1 MEISEERD
9 LGVPNYIPMYNS
21 EEKVDEINRLLEILS
36 KRKKYSIV
44 VSMLLVFQKF
54 NYQKLL
60 KDFLIQGVK
69 DYIAANPFKVVSYNG
84 VPFTVK
90 NCFMGMRVIIGKHR
104 IFQKEMIEGCE
115 YLNVNLVYTC
125 IFLSDEIAK
134 ICKGSKNS
142 RPIHSSLLDELDI
155 EEKDLQNLLNKKRGN
170 NDESNDMFNDEM
182 SNMTTD
188 KKINGEN
195 EKNEN
200 NVNESAEPP
209 KKKAGIINIGDSDSE
224 GGRKKKLGLITNNL
238 SNSNKNNGESK
249 EKTKTNIMSNKT
261 VFFPKDTGYLK
272 CPLQDYLTVWNFGKS
287 SPVNLYLK
295 DNIQNLF
302 KIRNIFSLMKE
313 VGQKGQNYIESLSKY
328 IPPEGNANKNED
340 ETVKKITENLS
351 KINDV
356 YKEYNSKK
364 KNLIQIYQRLK
375 STVENMKL
383 GGYNPDKNLIED
395 DSEYLNMIGK
405 KYDELLK
412 EIYPLFNEIYNYDK
426 ECPIKSIGVN
436 LFSLSKTLKENE
448 LIFRLFTV
456 FSQNLVNL
464 FPHEANNINTL
475 SDLLMSDKLTEKER
489 EEKFY
494 EIAKREKENLLK
506 SAEPIKKMAYDNC
519 GNNTGENK
527 EKSIKDTNSN
537 DTYKSENKNNNENIN
552 ENIVKTDENVNNENK
567 KEVVKEN
574 G

>member
-69 DYIAANPFKVVSYNG
+69 DYIATNPFKVVSYNG

-90 NCFMGMRVIIGKHR
+90 NCFMGMRVIIGKHK

-155 EEKDLQNLLNKKRGN
+155 EEKGLQNLLNKKSGN

-182 SNMTTD
+182 SNMIKN
-188 KKINGEN
+188 KKLNGEN
-195 EKNEN
+195 ENEN
-200 NVNESAEPP
+200 IAQESVEPP
-209 KKKAGIINIGDSDSE
+209 KKKGGIINIGDSESE
-224 GGRKKKLGLITNNL
+224 AGRKKKLGLNNNNL
-238 SNSNKNNGESK
+238 SNSAKNNGEPK

-287 SPVNLYLK
+287 SQINLYLK

-302 KIRNIFSLMKE
+302 KIRNIFFLMKE

-328 IPPEGNANKNED
+328 IPSESNVNTSGD
-340 ETVKKITENLS
+340 ETVKKIIENLS
-351 KINDV
+351 KINEI

-364 KNLIQIYQRLK
+364 KKLIHIYQRIK

-412 EIYPLFNEIYNYDK
+412 EIYPLFNKIYNYHK

-436 LFSLSKTLKENE
+436 LFNLSKTLKENE

-464 FPHEANNINTL
+464 FPHESNNINTL
-475 SDLLMSDKLTEKER
+475 SDLLMSNKLTEKER

-494 EIAKREKENLLK
+494 EISKREKENLLK
-506 SAEPIKKMAYDNC
+506 SAEPIKKMAYD
-519 GNNTGENK
+519 K
-527 EKSIKDTNSN
+527 LRQ
-537 DTYKSENKNNNENIN
+537 
-552 ENIVKTDENVNNENK
+552 
-567 KEVVKEN
+567 
-574 G
+574 

>member
-1 MEISEERD
+1 MEISEDRD
-9 LGVPNYIPMYNS
+9 SGVPNYIPMYNN

-69 DYIAANPFKVVSYNG
+69 DYISANPFKVVSYNG
-84 VPFTVK
+84 VPFTVN
-90 NCFMGMRVIIGKHR
+90 NCFMGMRVIIGKNR

-115 YLNVNLVYTC
+115 YLNVNLVHTC

-170 NDESNDMFNDEM
+170 NDESNDMYNDEM
-182 SNMTTD
+182 SQMTTD
-188 KKINGEN
+188 KKLNGES

-200 NVNESAEPP
+200 NAPDSAP
-209 KKKAGIINIGDSDSE
+209 KKKAGIISIGDSDSE
-224 GGRKKKLGLITNNL
+224 GARKKKLGLNNNNL
-238 SNSNKNNGESK
+238 SNSNQNNGESK

-261 VFFPKDTGYLK
+261 VFFPKDAGYLK

-302 KIRNIFSLMKE
+302 KIRNIFFLMKE

-328 IPPEGNANKNED
+328 IPPEGNANTSQD
-340 ETVKKITENLS
+340 ESVKKITENLS

-364 KNLIQIYQRLK
+364 KKLIQIYQRLK

-395 DSEYLNMIGK
+395 DSEYLNMVGK

-426 ECPIKSIGVN
+426 ECPIKSIGIN

-475 SDLLMSDKLTEKER
+475 SDLLMSDKLNEKER

-519 GNNTGENK
+519 GNNNGENNEK
-527 EKSIKDTNSN
+527 EANDSN
-537 DTYKSENKNNNENIN
+537 ANENNNNNNENKN
-552 ENIVKTDENVNNENK
+552 ENITKNDENTNNENK
-567 KEVVKEN
+567 KEEVKEN
-574 G
+574 S

>member
-90 NCFMGMRVIIGKHR
+90 NCFMGMRVIIGKHK

-155 EEKDLQNLLNKKRGN
+155 EEKGLQNLLYKKRGN

-182 SNMTTD
+182 SNMIKD
-188 KKINGEN
+188 KKLNSEN
-195 EKNEN
+195 ENEN
-200 NVNESAEPP
+200 IAHESVEPP
-209 KKKAGIINIGDSDSE
+209 KKKGGIINIGDSESE
-224 GGRKKKLGLITNNL
+224 AGRKKKLGLNNNNL
-238 SNSNKNNGESK
+238 SNSTQNNGEPK

-272 CPLQDYLTVWNFGKS
+272 CPLQDFLTVWNFGKS
-287 SPVNLYLK
+287 SPINLYLK

-302 KIRNIFSLMKE
+302 KIRNIFFLMKE

-328 IPPEGNANKNED
+328 IPPESNVNTSGD
-340 ETVKKITENLS
+340 ETVKKIIENLS
-351 KINDV
+351 KINEI

-364 KNLIQIYQRLK
+364 KKLIQIYQRIK

-412 EIYPLFNEIYNYDK
+412 EIYPLFNKIYNYHK
-426 ECPIKSIGVN
+426 ECPIKSIGIN
-436 LFSLSKTLKENE
+436 LFNLSKTLKENE

-464 FPHEANNINTL
+464 FPHESNNINTL

-519 GNNTGENK
+519 GNNTAENK
-527 EKSIKDTNSN
+527 EKAANN
-537 DTYKSENKNNNENIN
+537 ANNNKNIT
-552 ENIVKTDENVNNENK
+552 KTDENVNNENK

>member
-1 MEISEERD
+1 MESEERD

-36 KRKKYSIV
+36 KRKRYSIV
-44 VSMLLVFQKF
+44 VAMLLVFQKF

-134 ICKGSKNS
+134 ICKGSRNS
-142 RPIHSSLLDELDI
+142 RPIHSSLLDELEI
-155 EEKDLQNLLNKKRGN
+155 EEKDLKNLLNKKRTN
-170 NDESNDMFNDEM
+170 SNTNESNDLFNDEM
-182 SNMTTD
+182 SNMLD
-188 KKINGEN
+188 KKQPGEQN
-195 EKNEN
+195 KKIDNFSEN
-200 NVNESAEPP
+200 NSIGV
-209 KKKAGIINIGDSDSE
+209 KKKNNIISLGDSDSE
-224 GGRKKKLGLITNNL
+224 GGRKRKLGVNINL
-238 SNSNKNNGESK
+238 PNSNQNNSEQNQK
-249 EKTKTNIMSNKT
+249 IKPNIMSNKT

-272 CPLQDYLTVWNFGKS
+272 CPLQDYLTVWNFGKN

-295 DNIQNLF
+295 DNIQNIF
-302 KIRNIFSLMKE
+302 KIRNIFTLMKE
-313 VGQKGQNYIESLSKY
+313 VGQKGQNYIQNLSKY
-328 IPPEGNANKNED
+328 IPTNTPGSTINKD
-340 ETVKKITENLS
+340 ESSEKITENLE
-351 KINDV
+351 KINNI
-356 YKEYNSKK
+356 YKKYNLKK
-364 KNLIQIYQRLK
+364 KKLIQIYQRLK

-383 GGYNPDKNLIED
+383 GGYNPDKNIIED

-412 EIYPLFNEIYNYDK
+412 EIYPLFNEIYIYDK
-426 ECPIKSIGVN
+426 ECPIKSISTN

-448 LIFRLFTV
+448 LIFRLFTL
-456 FSQNLVNL
+456 FSQKLVNL
-464 FPHEANNINTL
+464 FPLEANNINTL
-475 SDLLMSDKLTEKER
+475 SDLLMSDKLSEKEK

-494 EIAKREKENLLK
+494 EIALKEKDNLLK
-506 SAEPIKKMAYDNC
+506 SAEPIKKMAYDNSIINN
-519 GNNTGENK
+519 GEYTEKIMNDINVSENNT
-527 EKSIKDTNSN
+527 
-537 DTYKSENKNNNENIN
+537 NEIDD
-552 ENIVKTDENVNNENK
+552 KNK
-567 KEVVKEN
+567 KEVTVNEN

>member
-1 MEISEERD
+1 
-9 LGVPNYIPMYNS
+9 
-21 EEKVDEINRLLEILS
+21 
-36 KRKKYSIV
+36 
-44 VSMLLVFQKF
+44 
-54 NYQKLL
+54 
-60 KDFLIQGVK
+60 
-69 DYIAANPFKVVSYNG
+69 
-84 VPFTVK
+84 
-90 NCFMGMRVIIGKHR
+90 
-104 IFQKEMIEGCE
+104 
-115 YLNVNLVYTC
+115 
-125 IFLSDEIAK
+125 
-134 ICKGSKNS
+134 
-142 RPIHSSLLDELDI
+142 
-155 EEKDLQNLLNKKRGN
+155 
-170 NDESNDMFNDEM
+170 
-182 SNMTTD
+182 
-188 KKINGEN
+188 
-195 EKNEN
+195 
-200 NVNESAEPP
+200 
-209 KKKAGIINIGDSDSE
+209 
-224 GGRKKKLGLITNNL
+224 
-238 SNSNKNNGESK
+238 
-249 EKTKTNIMSNKT
+249 
-261 VFFPKDTGYLK
+261 
-272 CPLQDYLTVWNFGKS
+272 
-287 SPVNLYLK
+287 
-295 DNIQNLF
+295 
-302 KIRNIFSLMKE
+302 MKE
-313 VGQKGQNYIESLSKY
+313 VGQKGLNYIESLSKY
-328 IPPEGNANKNED
+328 IPPEGNANTNKE

-351 KINDV
+351 KINEV

-494 EIAKREKENLLK
+494 EIAKREKENLFK

-519 GNNTGENK
+519 GNNTGENN
-527 EKSIKDTNSN
+527 EKAINDSNAKDN
-537 DTYKSENKNNNENIN
+537 YKSENKNNNGNKNNENIT

>member
-90 NCFMGMRVIIGKHR
+90 NCFMGMRVIIGKHK

-155 EEKDLQNLLNKKRGN
+155 EEKGLQNLLYKKRGN

-182 SNMTTD
+182 SNMIKD
-188 KKINGEN
+188 KKLNSEN
-195 EKNEN
+195 ENEN
-200 NVNESAEPP
+200 IAHESVEPP
-209 KKKAGIINIGDSDSE
+209 KKKGGIINIGDSESE
-224 GGRKKKLGLITNNL
+224 AGRKKKLGLNNNNL
-238 SNSNKNNGESK
+238 SNSTQNNGEPK

-272 CPLQDYLTVWNFGKS
+272 CPLQDFLTVWNFGKS
-287 SPVNLYLK
+287 SPINLYLK

-302 KIRNIFSLMKE
+302 KIRNIFFLMKE

-328 IPPEGNANKNED
+328 IPPESNVNTSGD
-340 ETVKKITENLS
+340 ETVKKIIENLS
-351 KINDV
+351 KINEI

-364 KNLIQIYQRLK
+364 KKLIQIYQRIK

-412 EIYPLFNEIYNYDK
+412 EIYPLFNKIYNYHK

-436 LFSLSKTLKENE
+436 LFNLSKTLKENE

-464 FPHEANNINTL
+464 FPHESNNINTL
-475 SDLLMSDKLTEKER
+475 SDLLMSDKLTEKEKFLNFIKQAN
-489 EEKFY
+489 EMSKNYEKQLQY
-494 EIAKREKENLLK
+494 YSMYSGK
-506 SAEPIKKMAYDNC
+506 Y
-519 GNNTGENK
+519 NTK
-527 EKSIKDTNSN
+527 DLSIHQNFFSF
-537 DTYKSENKNNNENIN
+537 
-552 ENIVKTDENVNNENK
+552 
-567 KEVVKEN
+567 
-574 G
+574 

>member
-1 MEISEERD
+1 MEISEDRD
-9 LGVPNYIPMYNS
+9 SGVPNYIPMYNS

-69 DYIAANPFKVVSYNG
+69 DYIAANPFKVISYNG

-90 NCFMGMRVIIGKHR
+90 NCFMGMRVIIGKNR

-115 YLNVNLVYTC
+115 YLNVNLVHTC

-142 RPIHSSLLDELDI
+142 RPIHSSLLDEIDI
-155 EEKDLQNLLNKKRGN
+155 EDKDLQNLLNKKRGN
-170 NDESNDMFNDEM
+170 NDESNDIFNDEM

-188 KKINGEN
+188 KKLNGE

-200 NVNESAEPP
+200 NSPDSAVPP
-209 KKKAGIINIGDSDSE
+209 KKKAGIISIGDSDSE
-224 GGRKKKLGLITNNL
+224 GGRKKKLGLNNNNL
-238 SNSNKNNGESK
+238 SNSNQNNGESK

-261 VFFPKDTGYLK
+261 VFFPKDAGYLK

-328 IPPEGNANKNED
+328 IPPEANPNTNKD

-364 KNLIQIYQRLK
+364 KKLIQIYQRLK

-395 DSEYLNMIGK
+395 DSEYLNMIGE

-412 EIYPLFNEIYNYDK
+412 EIYPLFDEIYNYDK
-426 ECPIKSIGVN
+426 ECPIKSIGIN

-464 FPHEANNINTL
+464 FPHVANNINTL
-475 SDLLMSDKLTEKER
+475 SDLLMSDKLNEKER

-519 GNNTGENK
+519 GNITGENK
-527 EKSIKDTNSN
+527 EKEANDSNANSN
-537 DTYKSENKNNNENIN
+537 ENKNGNITKNDENI
-552 ENIVKTDENVNNENK
+552 INENK

-574 G
+574 S